1 MTTPQIIAFL
11 SIEDE
16 EPDLVVS
23 FALEPHGSQSIT
35 LLRTPRYEA
44 ILPEEARGVAVM
56 SGNQCTPRE
65 LLRSIAITLE
75 EVVIQSQARTHC
87 LSASKLSGE
96 DRTKALNMLKRMNFD
111 GRFVINAA

>member
-1 MTTPQIIAFL
+1 MITPQIIAFL

-23 FALEPHGSQSIT
+23 FALEPHGSHSIT

-44 ILPEEARGVAVM
+44 ILPEEERGVAVM
-56 SGNQCTPRE
+56 SGNQCSPRE
-65 LLRSIAITLE
+65 LLLSIAITPE
-75 EVVIQSQARTHC
+75 EVVIQSQARTHR

-96 DRTKALNMLKRMNFD
+96 DRTEAVNMLKRMNFD
-111 GRFVINAA
+111 DRFVINAA